1 MVKDIYLMHI
11 DGEIAFYI
19 PSKRCPSY
27 GSVPQDKFIE
37 LIEGLRE
44 EYPEHRM
51 RCIRN
56 EGLESHL
63 REKLKKIT
71 KVVKID
77 RER

>member
-1 MVKDIYLMHI
+1 MIKDIYLMHL

-27 GSVPQDKFIE
+27 GSISQDKFIE

-44 EYPEHRM
+44 EYPDHRL

-56 EGLESHL
+56 EGLEEHL
-63 REKLKKIT
+63 KNKLSKI
-71 KVVKID
+71 KQVMKRGRD
-77 RER
+77 